1 MQVTQWLSWDLNMKD
16 KQEVEDLIKN
26 GQQDELKKLFN
37 GRIAFGTAGL
47 RFVWKLFKIYIYI
60 YIYIYI
66 EMIL

>member
-47 RFVWKLFKIYIYI
+47 RFV
-60 YIYIYI
+60 
-66 EMIL
+66 